1 MRGAV
6 ANFGAVVVS
15 HARGVSV
22 SPRIVR
28 RRRREPARRLHGAAG
43 PTSTRTRKASTA
55 PSPSSA
61 PFRPLPARTTLVFD
75 TPEPPRRRA
84 VHLPL
89 LDDDTTPPAVRLLTR
104 TVRAGGR
111 LRLTVR
117 DRGSGVDPHSFF
129 ATVDGRLHTVIYDPR
144 RGLAEIVSG
153 ASPAGRHKLV
163 FRAADYQETKNNE
176 DGAPHAAEHAA
187 GQHDVRR
194 PRV

>member
-6 ANFGAVVVS
+6 TNAGAVVVS

-28 RRRREPARRLHGAAG
+28 AGDEDRLAGFTALPVRLNPYQEGFYSPEPVVGV
-43 PTSTRTRKASTA
+43 
-55 PSPSSA
+55 
-61 PFRPLPARTTLVFD
+61 FRPAPGPYQLVFD
-75 TPEPPRRRA
+75 TPSRRA
-84 VHLPL
+84 AGRFTFRFWLN
-89 LDDDTTPPAVRLLTR
+89 DTTPPAVRLLTR
-104 TVRAGGR
+104 TIRAGGR

-153 ASPAGRHKLV
+153 RLARGRHKLV

-176 DGAPHAAEHAA
+176 DGARTLPNTRRVSTTFV
-187 GQHDVRR
+187 VR
-194 PRV
+194 